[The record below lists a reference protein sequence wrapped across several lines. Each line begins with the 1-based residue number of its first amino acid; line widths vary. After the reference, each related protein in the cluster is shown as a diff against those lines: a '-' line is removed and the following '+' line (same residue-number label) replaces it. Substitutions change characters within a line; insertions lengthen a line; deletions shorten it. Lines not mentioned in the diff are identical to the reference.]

1 MKVLCEKHNIDVDIF
16 KFIDNENEKFIK
28 KVPKGMRK

>member
-1 MKVLCEKHNIDVDIF
+1 MKALCKKHNIDVGIF
-16 KFIDNENEKFIK
+16 KFVDEENEKFIK